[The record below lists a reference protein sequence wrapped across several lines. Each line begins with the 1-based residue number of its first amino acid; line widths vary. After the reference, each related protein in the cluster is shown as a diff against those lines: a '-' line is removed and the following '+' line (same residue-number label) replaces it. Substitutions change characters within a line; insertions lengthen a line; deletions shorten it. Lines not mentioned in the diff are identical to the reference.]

1 MIQIYQK
8 IKIVES
14 ICRSD
19 LNLDKKDQYIYIWK
33 KYKRY
38 STHISRRNIDCTPT
52 KTKN

>member
-19 LNLDKKDQYIYIWK
+19 LNLDKKDQYIYIYEK
-33 KYKRY
+33 SIRDILLT
-38 STHISRRNIDCTPT
+38 SVGEI
-52 KTKN
+52 